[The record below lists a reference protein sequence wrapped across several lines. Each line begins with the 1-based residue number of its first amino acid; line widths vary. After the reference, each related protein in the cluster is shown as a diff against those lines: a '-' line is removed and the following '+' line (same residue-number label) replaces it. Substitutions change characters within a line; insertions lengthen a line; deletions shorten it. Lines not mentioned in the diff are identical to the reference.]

1 MRIVDIKKDKYN
13 LHFIKT
19 NKFKTTLVK
28 VIFSNNL
35 KKEELTIRN
44 LLLNNLL
51 FSSAKYNTLR
61 KMAIKKMTYLE

>member
-28 VIFSNNL
+28 VIFYNNL
-35 KKEELTIRN
+35 KKEELIFF
-44 LLLNNLL
+44 LLS
-51 FSSAKYNTLR
+51 FFITH
-61 KMAIKKMTYLE
+61 